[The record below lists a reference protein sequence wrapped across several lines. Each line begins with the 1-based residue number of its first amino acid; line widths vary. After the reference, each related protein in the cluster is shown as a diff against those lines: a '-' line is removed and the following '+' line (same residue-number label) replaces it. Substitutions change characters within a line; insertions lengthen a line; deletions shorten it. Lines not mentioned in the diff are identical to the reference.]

1 MSPERKRNQNE
12 RPMIAWTSVALDRV
26 FRLQFN
32 QSEPKQHLSVSL
44 SWRDRD
50 WSSKRPRQLDFVGK
64 SLGRTEWHRG
74 AMLKS
79 CGRVSGGALLCGCWG
94 ESCWEA
100 VCQIVLG
107 AHTGW
112 EQFSLPPACVKR
124 LCNTWNIRESL
135 QKFLTLAEVLN

>member
-1 MSPERKRNQNE
+1 MTDSPHFVKNQFMDVVAV
-12 RPMIAWTSVALDRV
+12 RPA
-26 FRLQFN
+26 F
-32 QSEPKQHLSVSL
+32 
-44 SWRDRD
+44 
-50 WSSKRPRQLDFVGK
+50 
-64 SLGRTEWHRG
+64 LGDEG
-74 AMLKS
+74 
-79 CGRVSGGALLCGCWG
+79 WG